1 MESVVGRVCSV
12 QEGVVTVIVDAP
24 VSCRRCASGK
34 GCGAG
39 LLATDQDPKQ
49 IDIRVP
55 AGMALHAGQH
65 VRLAMAPADLLRA
78 AFLAYG
84 LPLVSMLALV
94 GTAAILGG
102 AVSDLAGF
110 VLATIGLAAGF
121 LAGRRILERDAACD
135 QLVPYIE
142 GLAGL
147 PNE

>member
-1 MESVVGRVCSV
+1 
-12 QEGVVTVIVDAP
+12 
-24 VSCRRCASGK
+24 
-34 GCGAG
+34 
-39 LLATDQDPKQ
+39 
-49 IDIRVP
+49 
-55 AGMALHAGQH
+55 MALHAGQH

-121 LAGRRILERDAACD
+121 LAGRWILERDAACD